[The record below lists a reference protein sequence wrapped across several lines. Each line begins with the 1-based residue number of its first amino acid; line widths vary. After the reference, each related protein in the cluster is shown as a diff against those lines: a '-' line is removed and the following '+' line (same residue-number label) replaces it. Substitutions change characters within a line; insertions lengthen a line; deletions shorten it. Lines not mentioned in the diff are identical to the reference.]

1 MPMSEENV
9 ALANLLGDVEISE
22 DVLRGPK
29 EITLEWEMSR
39 ASTPSI
45 D

>member
-1 MPMSEENV
+1 MSEENV
-9 ALANLLGDVEISE
+9 ALANLLGEVEISE

-29 EITLEWEMSR
+29 EITLEREMSR